1 MNVTI
6 NIIELASELAD
17 KDLETHFGENRWTT
31 PTDTEED
38 EDVLIYTE
46 EAQDL
51 FNEYYDYYFDI
62 IEQTKI

>member
-6 NIIELASELAD
+6 NIVELASELAD
-17 KDLETHFGENRWTT
+17 KDLETHFGQNRWIES
-31 PTDTEED
+31 DD
-38 EDVLIYTE
+38 ELSYTE

-62 IEQTKI
+62 IEQTKIKP

>member
-6 NIIELASELAD
+6 NIVELASELAD
-17 KDLETHFGENRWTT
+17 KDLETHFGQNRWIEN
-31 PTDTEED
+31 DD
-38 EDVLIYTE
+38 ELSYTE

-62 IEQTKI
+62 IEQTQIKP